1 MGVCELFGVDP
12 TKVSG
17 FLYQIFGVSVSVD
30 QIQVYLNVIVF
41 GLILFLIVKYGYKGI
56 TIIWNLFPCSNK
68 KCQQEYIHN
77 ALDHDF
83 KGYLDKK
90 AQQEFIETQFL
101 SCPPHD
107 FDEPNKA
114 TTASTRE
121 AMAAFCDRIFKEDN
135 PNERVYMVLAGSGMG
150 KTTFMVNL
158 FCHYVK
164 GHLTRKGID
173 LDIRLL
179 RLDDDKVLDKISRI
193 SDDKTINPNKTI
205 LLLDALDEN
214 RNAAESFSEFKCK
227 LEEAIEPY
235 RLVMITCRDQF
246 FDNESTIPQSTN
258 WVATTKDK
266 NLISYNKIYISPFS
280 DKDVKVYL
288 AKKYR
293 SGKTRKKAIKI
304 AEKCKTL
311 MVRPLLLSYMDD
323 LMDGKAEFES
333 LYKIY
338 ELLIDKWLQR
348 EVNKIPNET
357 TRNERK
363 ACLYKFSEEIAKTIY
378 QNWINTKTMQLSPEQ
393 MDEFMKRFNFDT
405 IPYQFKQ
412 RSLINRDINGYC
424 KFAHKSFLEYFLAKI
439 YFEDSSFRLNF
450 EGMDMAKSFYC
461 EMCNQEFL
469 SAEIDGKIKLSSTRY
484 KANKLDIKIELQNA
498 ENLNLRHM
506 AMALNKLR
514 ILPTTVCFSWKAFSD
529 DLYGFLLALDI
540 RNVEVMDYGEYNDK
554 TPRSLLNL
562 QSLSSLSFRAND
574 NVNLPKK
581 FLQEVKKKRLLVML
595 NGVVVNSRDIDMK
608 NLPIE
613 LRLDYSMGQRALF
626 NNPSYLER
634 FLTITEDNHINDEN
648 DGDE

>member
-1 MGVCELFGVDP
+1 MNVFELFGLDP
-12 TKVSG
+12 SKVSG
-17 FLYQIFGVSVSVD
+17 FLHQIFGVSVSAD
-30 QIQVYLNVIVF
+30 HIQVYLNVIVF
-41 GLILFLIVKYGYKGI
+41 GLILFCIVKFGYKGI

-68 KCQQEYIHN
+68 KYQQEYIHN

-83 KGYLDKK
+83 KGYLSKEVQK
-90 AQQEFIETQFL
+90 QYIETQFL
-101 SCPPHD
+101 SCPPHN

-121 AMAAFCDRIFKEDN
+121 AMTDFCDRIFTEDN

-150 KTTFMVNL
+150 KTTFMVNI

-164 GHLTRKGID
+164 EHLTRKGID

-193 SDDKTINPNKTI
+193 LEDKTINPNKTI

-214 RNAAESFSEFKCK
+214 RNAAENFSEFKSK
-227 LEEAIEPY
+227 LEEAMEPY

-246 FDNESTIPQSTN
+246 FDNESSIPRSTN

-280 DKDVKVYL
+280 DNDVKVYL
-288 AKKYR
+288 SRKYR
-293 SGKTRKKAIKI
+293 NRKKRKKAMKI
-304 AEKCKTL
+304 ADKCKPL

-323 LMDGKAEFES
+323 LMDGHAELES

-348 EVNKIPNET
+348 EVNNIPNDEI
-357 TRNERK
+357 RNERK
-363 ACLYKFSEEIAKTIY
+363 ASLYKFSEEIAKTIY

-393 MDEFMKRFNFDT
+393 MDEFMKRFNFDA

-450 EGMDMAKSFYC
+450 DGMDMAKSFYC
-461 EMCNQEFL
+461 EMCKQEFVL
-469 SAEIDGKIKLSSTRY
+469 AEIDGMIKLSSTRY
-484 KANKLDIKIELQNA
+484 KANKLDIKVELQNA
-498 ENLNLRHM
+498 EKLNFRHI
-506 AMALNKLR
+506 AMALNKFH

-540 RNVEVMDYGEYNDK
+540 CNVEVMDYAEYNDK
-554 TPRSLLNL
+554 TPRTLLNL
-562 QSLSSLSFRAND
+562 QSLASLSFRAND
-574 NVNLPKK
+574 KVNLPKK
-581 FLQEVKKKRLLVML
+581 FLQEVKKKNLLVMF
-595 NGVVVNSRDIDMK
+595 NGVVVNSQDVDMK

-634 FLTITEDNHINDEN
+634 FLTITEDNNINDEN